1 MENELFKDRGHANE
15 AAYFRQQDAKLIETL
30 RERAPLDQI
39 AAALGEKL
47 QVENPALL
55 ERVRKLGLTAETAPA
70 LFLTPLVQV
79 AWVDGTVSNQEVEA
93 VLRLAEARG
102 VELDSAIRGQL
113 ASWLQERPSDELFDV
128 GLEVIKYGFAVLPED
143 EREDRIKRVVEA
155 CHEVAS
161 ASGGG
166 LAKVLGLGS
175 GVSSIEASMLD
186 LINATLRHSAA

>member
-1 MENELFKDRGHANE
+1 MENELFKERGNANE
-15 AAYFRQQDAKLIETL
+15 AAYFRQQDAKLIESL

-47 QVENPALL
+47 QVENPELL
-55 ERVRKLGLTAETAPA
+55 ERVRKLGLTVDTAPA

-79 AWVDGTVSNQEVEA
+79 AWVDGSVSDQEVEA
-93 VLRLAEARG
+93 VLRLAQARG
-102 VELDSAIRGQL
+102 IELNSPVASQL
-113 ASWLQERPSDELFDV
+113 LDWLKNRPSDAVFDV
-128 GLEVIKYGFAVLPED
+128 GLEVIKYGFAVLPEG
-143 EREDRIKRVVEA
+143 EREDRIKKVVEA

-175 GVSSIEASMLD
+175 SVSTIEASMLD
-186 LINATLRHSAA
+186 VINSTLRSTAV

>member
-1 MENELFKDRGHANE
+1 MENELFKDRGQANE
-15 AAYFRQQDAKLIETL
+15 AAYFRQQDAKLLESL
-30 RERAPLDQI
+30 RERAPLDKI

-47 QVENPALL
+47 QVENPDLL
-55 ERVRKLGLTAETAPA
+55 ERVRKLGLTVETAPA
-70 LFLTPLVQV
+70 MFLTPLVQV
-79 AWVDGTVSNQEVEA
+79 AWSDGSVSTQEREA

-113 ASWLQERPSDELFDV
+113 LTWLQERPSDELFDV
-128 GLEVIKYGFAVLPED
+128 GLEVIKYGFAVLPEN
-143 EREDRIKRVVEA
+143 EREERIKGVVQA

-175 GVSSIEASMLD
+175 SVSSTEASMLD
-186 LINATLRHSAA
+186 VINGTLRSSKA

>member
-47 QVENPALL
+47 QVEHPELL
-55 ERVRKLGLTAETAPA
+55 ERVRKLGLTVDTAPA

-102 VELDSAIRGQL
+102 VELDSAIQGQL
-113 ASWLQERPSDELFDV
+113 VQWLQDRPSDELFDV
-128 GLEVIKYGFAVLPED
+128 GLEVIKYGFAVLPEE

-175 GVSSIEASMLD
+175 SVSSIEASMLD
-186 LINATLRHSAA
+186 VINSTLRRTAA

>member
-47 QVENPALL
+47 QVEHPELL
-55 ERVRKLGLTAETAPA
+55 ERVRKLGLTVDTAPA

-102 VELDSAIRGQL
+102 VELDSAIQGQL
-113 ASWLQERPSDELFDV
+113 ASWLQDRPSDELFDV

-155 CHEVAS
+155 CQEVAS

-166 LAKVLGLGS
+166 LAKILGLGS
-175 GVSSIEASMLD
+175 SVSSIEASMLD
-186 LINATLRHSAA
+186 LINSKLRRTAA

>member
-1 MENELFKDRGHANE
+1 MENELFKERGNANE

-47 QVENPALL
+47 QVENPELL
-55 ERVRKLGLTAETAPA
+55 ERVRKLGLTVETAPA

-79 AWVDGTVSNQEVEA
+79 AWVDGSVSDQEMEA
-93 VLRLAEARG
+93 VLRLAQARG
-102 VELDSAIRGQL
+102 IELNSPVASQL
-113 ASWLQERPSDELFDV
+113 MEWLKNRPSDAVFDA
-128 GLEVIKYGFAVLPED
+128 GLEVIKYSFAVLPEG
-143 EREDRIKRVVEA
+143 EREDRIKKVVEA

-175 GVSSIEASMLD
+175 SVSTIEASMLD
-186 LINATLRHSAA
+186 VINSTLRSTAV